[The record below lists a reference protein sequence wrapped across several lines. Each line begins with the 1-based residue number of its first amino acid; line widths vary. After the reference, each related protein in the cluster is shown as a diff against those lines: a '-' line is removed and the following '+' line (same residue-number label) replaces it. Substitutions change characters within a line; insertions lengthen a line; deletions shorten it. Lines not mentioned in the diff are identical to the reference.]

1 MLMLSINLTIIFSIN
16 WLIMKLIKW
25 SKKLGVQD
33 KYRIDKLLAQH

>member
-1 MLMLSINLTIIFSIN
+1 MLSLINLTIIFSIN

-33 KYRIDKLLAQH
+33 KYRIDKLLARH